1 MVRLFSQPPQRRNII
16 CNPQEI
22 FYMSSFHQQTAST
35 ETSRLSTLQKLSYIL
50 NRHQKRQ
57 CIGIGIMILISGI
70 LETVGVSMI
79 VPIVTAITSPE
90 TLEHYLDKIPF
101 LRDFTER
108 IGLTTTF
115 RLIIAMLVSLMLIYV
130 IKNVFLLFITRE
142 QNHFITHARND
153 MISRVMRDFLNRPYE
168 DYLGADIPTVFRI
181 TDSDIP
187 QTFSLI
193 LCLLQ
198 MATEVVVSLF
208 LGVFLLFVNWQM
220 TLFIIVILV
229 VLTLISVK
237 CIKPRLT
244 SIGSR
249 NQHIQS
255 RIAKWRL
262 QAIYGLK
269 DVKVL
274 NRQDF
279 FIRNYYESGKIG
291 ADVATDYAVFNN
303 LPRLMIETVFMVSVM
318 AFIAIYMLLGGDVTK
333 LLTQLTAFAIAAI
346 RILPSANRIN
356 TYMTQIA
363 YEEPSLNYLYDNL
376 TESNKTEGEMHALR
390 SQIAGPALHLEDR
403 IELKNISFHYPDSD
417 TYIFRHANMEILR
430 GQSVGIMGPSGAG
443 KSTIVDILL
452 GLLHAEEG
460 SILCDGADIFS
471 NYDSWLAQIGY
482 IPQSI
487 YLIDESIRE
496 NIAFGIDADKV
507 SEERLWQVLKE
518 AQLDEF
524 IRSLP
529 EGLDTKVGD
538 RGVRLSGGQRQRI
551 GIARALY
558 HNPEILVF
566 DEATSALDNDTE
578 AALME
583 AINSF
588 HGKKTMVIIAH
599 RLNTIEKCDLIY
611 RVAGEAITPTTLEG
625 ERILHAAE

>member
-1 MVRLFSQPPQRRNII
+1 
-16 CNPQEI
+16 
-22 FYMSSFHQQTAST
+22 MSSFNQQTASKET
-35 ETSRLSTLQKLSYIL
+35 ESLSMLRKLSYVL
-50 NRHQKRQ
+50 DARQKRQ
-57 CIGIGIMILISGI
+57 CVGIGVLILISGI
-70 LETVGVSMI
+70 LETIGVSMI
-79 VPIVTAITSPE
+79 VPIVTAITSPDTITE
-90 TLEHYLDKIPF
+90 YMNKYPF
-101 LRDFTER
+101 LQDAAD
-108 IGLTTTF
+108 GLGLNTTF
-115 RLIIAMLVSLMLIYV
+115 RLTIAMLVSLMVIYV
-130 IKNVFLLFITRE
+130 VKNAFLLFVTKE
-142 QNHFITHARND
+142 QNQFITNARND

-198 MATEVVVSLF
+198 MSTEIVVSVF
-208 LGVFLLFVNWQM
+208 LGIFLLAVNWQM
-220 TLFIIVILV
+220 TMFIIIILLAMTMV
-229 VLTLISVK
+229 SSK
-237 CIKPRLT
+237 CIKPRLNT
-244 SIGSR
+244 IGSR
-249 NQHIQS
+249 NQKIQS

-291 ADVATDYAVFNN
+291 AAVATDYAVFNN
-303 LPRLMIETVFMVSVM
+303 LPRLMIETVFMVSVLG
-318 AFIAIYMLLGGDVTK
+318 FIALYMVLGGDVTL
-333 LLTQLTAFAIAAI
+333 LLTQLTAFAVAAV

-356 TYMTQIA
+356 TYMAQAA

-376 TESNKTEGEMHALR
+376 TESNKTEGQMQARR
-390 SQIAGPALHLEDR
+390 SEIAGPPLHLTDR
-403 IELKNISFHYPDSD
+403 IELKDISFHYPDSD
-417 TYIFRHANMEILR
+417 TYIFRNANMEIRR
-430 GQSVGIMGPSGAG
+430 GESVGIMGPSGAG

-452 GLLHAEEG
+452 GLLHTEAG

-496 NIAFGIDADKV
+496 NIAFGIDAKDV
-507 SEERLWQVLKE
+507 SEERLWEVLKE

-529 EGLDTKVGD
+529 EGLDTKIGD

-588 HGKKTMVIIAH
+588 HGKKTMIIIAH
-599 RLNTIEKCDLIY
+599 RLNTIEKCDRIY
-611 RVAGEAITPTTLEG
+611 RVADEKITPATLDG
-625 ERILHAAE
+625 AHIVRDSVPNA